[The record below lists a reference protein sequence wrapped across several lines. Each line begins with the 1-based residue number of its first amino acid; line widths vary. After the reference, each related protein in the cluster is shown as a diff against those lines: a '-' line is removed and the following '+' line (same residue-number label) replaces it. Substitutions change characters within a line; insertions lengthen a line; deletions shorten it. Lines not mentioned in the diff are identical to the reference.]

1 MRWEQPVQYAS
12 LSDIGFR
19 RRMNQDRCVVQICSD
34 PNVWRRHG
42 HLFMVADGMGGHAV
56 GELASKIAE
65 DTIPHTFYKSR
76 HKPRG
81 DALREAIES
90 ANAAIHERG
99 TLNRDFERMG
109 TTCSTLVLSPEGAL
123 IGHVGD
129 SRVYRIRGER
139 IDQLT
144 CDHSLQ
150 WELLRQGRMK
160 PEDVLLYEPR
170 NVITRSLGPEA
181 QVAVDLE
188 GPYPAWPG
196 DVYVLCS
203 DGLTGHL
210 SDAEIGSIAR
220 ELPPADACRMLVNL
234 ANLRGGSD
242 NITVIV
248 VRVGAVPAG
257 LPPEPNDAEGTHSVM
272 NWWWYATFWVVS
284 LILVAGISV
293 GLFGDWVVGLLLIAA
308 ALFALVALFTILR
321 EKRHRLVSSS
331 DPERTVFWKP
341 YRTAS
346 ARLNNRFVT
355 TLATLE
361 ADLQRTMLEE
371 GWAIDLSRHAA
382 AYERGKEA
390 LAARRYREALAGYAA
405 AIDALMAG
413 VLAHRRQ
420 LKRES
425 RREKP
430 SAAPEK

>member
-19 RRMNQDRCVVQICSD
+19 RRMNQDTCVVQICSD
-34 PNVWRRHG
+34 PGAWRQHG
-42 HLFMVADGMGGHAV
+42 HLFLVADGMGGHAV
-56 GELASKIAE
+56 GELASKIAG
-65 DTIPHTFYKSR
+65 DTIPHSFYKAKNRSR
-76 HKPRG
+76 AE
-81 DALREAIES
+81 ALREAVEA
-90 ANAAIHERG
+90 ANAAIHQRG

-109 TTCSTLVLSPEGAL
+109 TTCSALVLSPEGAL

-181 QVAVDLE
+181 AVQVDLE
-188 GPYPAWPG
+188 GPFPVWPG

-203 DGLTGHL
+203 DGLTGHV

-220 ELPPADACRMLVNL
+220 ELPPADACRLLVNL

-242 NITVIV
+242 NITAIV
-248 VRVGAVPAG
+248 VRIGPVPAG
-257 LPPEPNDAEGTHSVM
+257 LPPEASDTGPPYSVL
-272 NWWWYATFWVVS
+272 NWWWYGTFWVVS

-293 GLFGDWVVGLLLIAA
+293 GLFGDWVTGLLLIAV
-308 ALFALVALFTILR
+308 ALFSLVALFTLLR
-321 EKRHRLVSSS
+321 EKRHRYVSSL
-331 DPERTVFWKP
+331 DPEKTVYWKP

-346 ARLNNRFVT
+346 ARLNHRFVT

-361 ADLQRTMLEE
+361 ADLQRTATEE
-371 GWAIDLSRHAA
+371 GWTIEEPRHNE
-382 AYERGKEA
+382 AYERAKAA
-390 LAARRYREALAGYAA
+390 LAARHYREALAAYAR
-405 AIDALMAG
+405 AIDAQMAG
-413 VLAHRRQ
+413 VLLYRRQ
-420 LKRES
+420 LKREP